1 MSVRKPVFAG
11 TWYPAGADECEQL
24 INSFLKETRFDTDIK
39 AEAISGIV
47 PHAGWPF
54 SGDLAC
60 KVISAVRGNSGNTQP
75 DIVAVFGM
83 HLPPG
88 AQPHIMTRGSWQTP
102 FGDLD
107 IASEIA
113 EPIASQYRCKIETP
127 EDFTPDNT
135 IELQLPFVKYF
146 FGNARLLPI
155 GTPPSETGIQIGH
168 TVAEEA
174 RKQGLQI
181 KVIGST
187 DLTHYGPSFGFT
199 PAGTGREAF
208 EWVKNKNDKQA
219 IDRMLAMDPEGV
231 VREGLSNQNA
241 CCAGAAA
248 AAIAAARDLGSQK
261 AHLAGYSSS
270 YEKNP
275 DSTFVG
281 YGGVVYTLGSV

>member
-11 TWYPAGADECEQL
+11 TWYPSGAGECRRMIE
-24 INSFLKETRFDTDIK
+24 SFLKETRFHADIS
-39 AEAISGIV
+39 APAAGGIV

-60 KVISAVRGNSGNTQP
+60 NTISYLQAKTDEAQP
-75 DIVAVFGM
+75 DVVAVFGM

-88 AQPHIMTRGSWQTP
+88 AQPHIMIRGSWQTP
-102 FGDLD
+102 LGELEIAGDLAEK
-107 IASEIA
+107 IAG
-113 EPIASQYRCKIETP
+113 QYNCKIETP
-127 EDFTPDNT
+127 DNFVPDNT

-146 FGNARLLPI
+146 FDNARLLPI
-155 GTPPSETGIQIGH
+155 GMPPSDTAIEIGRF
-168 TVAEEA
+168 AAQEA
-174 RKQGLQI
+174 HKQGLQI
-181 KVIGST
+181 KILGST

-208 EWVKNKNDKQA
+208 EWVKNKNDRQV
-219 IDRMLAMDPEGV
+219 IDQMLEMNPIKV

-248 AAIAAARDLGSQK
+248 AAISACREIGAKKG
-261 AHLAGYSSS
+261 HLVGYSSS

-281 YGGVVYTLGSV
+281 YGGVVYTA